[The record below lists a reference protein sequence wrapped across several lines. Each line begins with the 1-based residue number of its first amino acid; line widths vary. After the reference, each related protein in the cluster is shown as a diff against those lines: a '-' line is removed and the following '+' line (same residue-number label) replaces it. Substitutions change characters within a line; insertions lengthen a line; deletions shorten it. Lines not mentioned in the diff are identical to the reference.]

1 MIVPAAIDL
10 IDGVFAAIMIK
21 QLRMG
26 FVPQTVN
33 QLVEGTMH
41 TMDFICI
48 DDQLHIIQHV
58 GCLSQFYVYDL
69 FLRKTSRW
77 SPLFQGYWYATH
89 MLAGVFVPQN
99 IRLIIWIQFGI

>member
-10 IDGVFAAIMIK
+10 IYGIFSVIMIK

-41 TMDFICI
+41 TMDFIMI
-48 DDQLHIIQHV
+48 TEKI
-58 GCLSQFYVYDL
+58 
-69 FLRKTSRW
+69 
-77 SPLFQGYWYATH
+77 P
-89 MLAGVFVPQN
+89 
-99 IRLIIWIQFGI
+99 